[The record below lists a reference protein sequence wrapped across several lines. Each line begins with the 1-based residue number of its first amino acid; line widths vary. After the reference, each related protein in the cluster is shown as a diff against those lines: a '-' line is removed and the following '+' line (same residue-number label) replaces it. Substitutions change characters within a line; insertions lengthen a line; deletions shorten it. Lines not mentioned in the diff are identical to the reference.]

1 MATAGSG
8 DVLTGIA
15 AGTICMFKDN
25 NTAYYAAL
33 ASYIHG
39 KAGDKAKDIYG
50 VTGMKAWDIAEAVSY
65 VLKDIG

>member
-1 MATAGSG
+1 
-8 DVLTGIA
+8 
-15 AGTICMFKDN
+15 MFKDN